1 MASIEL
7 WSPKVTAAD
16 STNYNADRPER
27 RPMLPFPQPCSLP
40 RQLTKLTGGDMET
53 AVETKSALD
62 IWREKILNGKTEPS
76 EKGEEL

>member
-1 MASIEL
+1 MTE
-7 WSPKVTAAD
+7 
-16 STNYNADRPER
+16 E
-27 RPMLPFPQPCSLP
+27 
-40 RQLTKLTGGDMET
+40 MET